1 LGDPLGGG
9 WSLRR
14 GEERTHAGLCGAD
27 TVLKEFTVRALE
39 NDTPNEPA
47 LSPWMERANAL
58 LDHPASLFGLPALL
72 AALTRLPAIGA
83 GLPYA
88 WSAQEASGALVADPA
103 AALKARL
110 VVALMGVVSAAGVSV
125 AGARLVGR
133 REGLVA
139 GLILALTPA
148 SVRLTFE
155 PAPEAAL
162 VVLAVAAL
170 CLLAFDA
177 RRIAG
182 FTAAAVAALA
192 VSPLSLLPDAVAATP
207 AAARPEGLVGALF
220 VLFTEALPF
229 WALLAPVGLALLA
242 RADRGAALLTVAL
255 PAATVFWAAGHDAD
269 DVTALLPGLP
279 SLCLLAAI
287 GGVSVLRGL
296 WRQLEGPV
304 AGSALRIVSWAAL
317 LSPGALVLPELVER
331 VQRPEDSRTVL
342 LSQVRAQHVGGAIIA
357 VPVELDLAP
366 SELAGLNV
374 KMVSLRDG
382 GPEVWA
388 AEGARYAV
396 GSPSLLVSEGAD
408 GVAATLAWMSEAET
422 TLRLGTGAW
431 PVGRPVVSPTIA
443 LYSLPAP
450 QPKTTGAAAPAAAP
464 VETAIDRLLDA
475 NSASAWM
482 VLPSTAAQRVDFTA
496 QGLRLR
502 ADQDAYQVCAVER
515 VAVSGPVRVKG
526 FWKLTAISKEFGGA
540 RVSLRWMDEAGRGL
554 DGVLATPIAHA
565 SGNTPRKAIQEIV
578 TPPKGA
584 GRARLCID
592 VPQGSGEL
600 LVDGLRLNTSAI

>member
-1 LGDPLGGG
+1 M
-9 WSLRR
+9 
-14 GEERTHAGLCGAD
+14 
-27 TVLKEFTVRALE
+27 RALE
-39 NDTPNEPA
+39 NDTPTEPT
-47 LSPWMERANAL
+47 LSPWMARANAL
-58 LDHPASLFGLPALL
+58 LDHPATLVGLPALL
-72 AALTRLPAIGA
+72 AALMRLPAIDA

-88 WSAQEASGALVADPA
+88 WSAQEAAGALVADPA

-110 VVALMGVVSAAGVSV
+110 VVAILGVASAAGVAV

-133 REGLVA
+133 REGLIA

-148 SVRLTFE
+148 SI
-155 PAPEAAL
+155 

-182 FTAAAVAALA
+182 LTAAAVAALA
-192 VSPLSLLPDAVAATP
+192 VSPMSLLPAAVAAP
-207 AAARPEGLVGALF
+207 PVAARPEGLLSALL

-229 WALLAPVGLALLA
+229 WALLAPVGLAVLA
-242 RADRGAALLTVAL
+242 RADRGAALLTFAL
-255 PAATVFWAAGHDAD
+255 PAATVAWAAGHDAEN
-269 DVTALLPGLP
+269 VTALLPGLP

-317 LSPGALVLPELVER
+317 LSPGALALPELVER

-357 VPVELDLAP
+357 VPVELDLAL

-388 AEGARYAV
+388 ADGAQYAL

-408 GVAATLAWMSEAET
+408 GVAATLAWMSEAEPL
-422 TLRLGTGAW
+422 LRAGAGSW
-431 PVGRPVVSPTIA
+431 PVGQPTISPSVA
-443 LYSLPAP
+443 LYALPAP
-450 QPKTTGAAAPAAAP
+450 PPIAAVPSAP
-464 VETAIDRLLDA
+464 VMPSKTAFDHHLQA
-475 NSASAWM
+475 NSPSAWI
-482 VLPSTAAQRVDFTA
+482 VLPSTAAQRVDFTP

-502 ADQDAYQVCAVER
+502 AAQDAYQVCSVER
-515 VAVSGPVRVKG
+515 VAVSGQVRVRG
-526 FWKLTAISKEFGGA
+526 FWKLTAISKEHGGA
-540 RVSLRWMDEAGRGL
+540 RVSLRWLDEAGRAM
-554 DGVLATPIAHA
+554 DGVLAAPIAHA

-578 TPPKGA
+578 TAPEGA

-592 VPQGSGEL
+592 VPEGSGEL
-600 LVDGLRLNTSAI
+600 LVDGLRVQLSQS

>member
-1 LGDPLGGG
+1 M
-9 WSLRR
+9 
-14 GEERTHAGLCGAD
+14 
-27 TVLKEFTVRALE
+27 RALE
-39 NDTPNEPA
+39 NDTPTEPA

-58 LDHPASLFGLPALL
+58 LDHPATLFGLPALL
-72 AALTRLPAIGA
+72 AALMRLPAIDA

-88 WSAQEASGALVADPA
+88 WSAQEAAGALVADPA

-110 VVALMGVVSAAGVSV
+110 VVALLGVVSAAGVAL

-133 REGLVA
+133 REGLIA

-148 SVRLTFE
+148 SIRLTFE

-182 FTAAAVAALA
+182 LTAAAVAALA
-192 VSPLSLLPDAVAATP
+192 VSPLSLLPTAVAASP
-207 AAARPEGLVGALF
+207 VAARPEGLISAII

-242 RADRGAALLTVAL
+242 RADRGAALLTFAL
-255 PAATVFWAAGHDAD
+255 PAATVAWAARHDAN

-304 AGSALRIVSWAAL
+304 AGSALRLVSWAAL
-317 LSPGALVLPELVER
+317 LSPGALAVPELVER

-342 LSQVRAQHVGGAIIA
+342 LSQVRAQHIGGAIIA

-366 SELAGLNV
+366 SELTGLNV

-382 GPEVWA
+382 GPAVWA
-388 AEGARYAV
+388 AEGARYAL
-396 GSPSLLVSEGAD
+396 GSPSLLVSEGAE
-408 GVAATLAWMSEAET
+408 GVAATLAWMSEAKT
-422 TLRLGTGAW
+422 SMRAGAGPW
-431 PVGRPVVSPTIA
+431 PVGQPVVSPTVA
-443 LYSLPAP
+443 LYALPAP
-450 QPKTTGAAAPAAAP
+450 PPKAAAVLKAAP
-464 VETAIDRLLDA
+464 FVPSETAFDLHLDA
-475 NSASAWM
+475 NSPSAWM
-482 VLPSTAAQRVDFTA
+482 VLPSTAAQRVDFTP

-502 ADQDAYQVCAVER
+502 AAQDAYQVCSVAR
-515 VAVSGPVRVKG
+515 IAVSGSVAVKG

-540 RVSLRWMDEAGRGL
+540 RVSVRWMDEAGRAMEGA
-554 DGVLATPIAHA
+554 VATTITHA
-565 SGNTPRKAIQEIV
+565 SGNTPRKAIREIV
-578 TPPKGA
+578 TPPEGA

-592 VPQGSGEL
+592 VPEGSGEL
-600 LVDGLRLNTSAI
+600 VVDGLRFNLAES

>member
-1 LGDPLGGG
+1 MRP
-9 WSLRR
+9 
-14 GEERTHAGLCGAD
+14 
-27 TVLKEFTVRALE
+27 LE
-39 NDTPNEPA
+39 NDTPMEPA
-47 LSPWMERANAL
+47 LSPWMERANVL
-58 LDHPASLFGLPALL
+58 LDHPATLFGLPALL
-72 AALTRLPAIGA
+72 AAATRLPAIGA

-88 WSAQEASGALVADPA
+88 WSAQESAGALVADPA

-110 VVALMGVVSAAGVSV
+110 VVALLGIASASGVAL

-133 REGLVA
+133 REGLIA
-139 GLILALTPA
+139 GLILALAPA
-148 SVRLTFE
+148 SIRLTFE

-182 FTAAAVAALA
+182 LTAAAVAALA
-192 VSPLSLLPDAVAATP
+192 VSPLSLLPTAVAASP
-207 AAARPEGLVGALF
+207 VAARPEGLFGALF

-229 WALLAPVGLALLA
+229 WALLAPVGLGLLA
-242 RADRGAALLTVAL
+242 RADRGAAVLTVAL
-255 PAATVFWAAGHDAD
+255 PAATVVWAARHDAD

-304 AGSALRIVSWAAL
+304 AGSALRILSWAAL
-317 LSPGALVLPELVER
+317 LSPGALALPELVER
-331 VQRPEDSRTVL
+331 VQRPEDSRSVL
-342 LSQVRAQHVGGAIIA
+342 LSQVRAQHVGGAVIA

-366 SELAGLNV
+366 SELVGLNV

-388 AEGARYAV
+388 AEGARYAL

-422 TLRLGTGAW
+422 TLRAGAGAW
-431 PVGRPVVSPTIA
+431 PVGRPVVSPTVA

-450 QPKTTGAAAPAAAP
+450 LPKTAAATAAP
-464 VETAIDRLLDA
+464 SAPAMTAFEHQLDA
-475 NSASAWM
+475 NSSSAWM
-482 VLPSTAAQRVDFTA
+482 ALPSTAAQRVDFTA

-502 ADQDAYQVCAVER
+502 ADQDAYQVCSVER
-515 VAVSGPVRVKG
+515 IAVSGPVRVKG

-540 RVSLRWMDEAGRGL
+540 RVTLRWLDDQGRTM
-554 DGVLATPIAHA
+554 DGVLATSIAHA
-565 SGNTPRKAIQEIV
+565 SGNTPRKPIQEIV
-578 TPPKGA
+578 TPPPGA

-592 VPQGSGEL
+592 VPKGSGEL
-600 LVDGLRLNTSAI
+600 LVDGLRVNLTPS